1 MSAVIAHVG
10 GDQRGIRIKR
20 YSSIPDFIYA
30 DGYRLS
36 AVDLANRGV
45 KLELSHEH
53 DRSSAIILPTDQV
66 AECGRWLL
74 RTLGQ
79 DRHGLPNG
87 LPDVLRRLSGQRG
100 AEPAFERGDKQRI
113 KEALRVL
120 GR

>member
-53 DRSSAIILPTDQV
+53 DRSSAIILPPDQV

-87 LPDVLRRLSGQRG
+87 LSDVLRRLSGQRG
-100 AEPAFERGDKQRI
+100 AEPVFERGDKQRI